1 MRVDL
6 KERTVSL
13 APGETKNDE
22 GRTIYLDDELLKLL
36 KFQNLR
42 RHEKSKY
49 VFHRNG
55 RRIKDFRGAWKK
67 ACKEA
72 KIQGKL
78 FHDLRR
84 TGVRNMVRAG
94 IQEQVAMKISGH
106 KTRAVF
112 DRYNIV
118 NKDDLKEA
126 AEKMRKFIETT
137 AETATI
143 EENSPT
149 DQNTSKA
156 QVIKITK

>member
-1 MRVDL
+1 MGLTWDRIDL
-6 KERTVSL
+6 QERTVSL

-36 KFQNLR
+36 KFQNLK
-42 RHEKSKY
+42 RHKKGDY

-55 RRIKDFRGAWKK
+55 MPIKDFRGTWKK

-72 KIQGKL
+72 EISGKL

-84 TGVRNMVRAG
+84 AGVRNMVRVG
-94 IQEQVAMKISGH
+94 IQEQVAMRISGH

-118 NKDDLKEA
+118 SKDDLK
-126 AEKMRKFIETT
+126 
-137 AETATI
+137 
-143 EENSPT
+143 
-149 DQNTSKA
+149 
-156 QVIKITK
+156 